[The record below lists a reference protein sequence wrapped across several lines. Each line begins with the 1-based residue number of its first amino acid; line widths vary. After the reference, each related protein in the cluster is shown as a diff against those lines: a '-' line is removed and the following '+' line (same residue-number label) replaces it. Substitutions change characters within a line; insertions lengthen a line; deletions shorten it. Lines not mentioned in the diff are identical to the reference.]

1 MNKNS
6 MLSMVC
12 SLGIITVLTGLILGV
27 VNYYTKDAIDDAALQ
42 TKIDA
47 LADILPEFDNN
58 PLEQRNFAVVNG
70 DTLIVYAATKE
81 GEPVG
86 VAVES
91 PAHDGFSGDISLM
104 FGFNAEGAVSGF
116 KVLAHSETPGLG
128 AKMEDWFRD
137 SVASRSVIGR
147 NIGAADFSV
156 TKDGGE
162 IDGITAA
169 TITSR
174 AFLGA
179 LRRAA
184 EAYRKYVSETKE
196 SK

>member
-1 MNKNS
+1 
-6 MLSMVC
+6 MLGMVC

-58 PLEQRNFAVVNG
+58 PLEHSNPAVIDG
-70 DTLIVYAATKE
+70 DTLIIYAATKG
-81 GEPVG
+81 GERVG

-91 PAHDGFSGDISLM
+91 QAHDGFSGDILLM
-104 FGFNAEGAVSGF
+104 FGFDTDGIVSGF

-147 NIGAADFSV
+147 KLAGDDS
-156 TKDGGE
+156 G
-162 IDGITAA
+162 
-169 TITSR
+169 
-174 AFLGA
+174 
-179 LRRAA
+179 
-184 EAYRKYVSETKE
+184 Y
-196 SK
+196 SKFV